1 MSRLR
6 HSVRP
11 HGLHQQAAA
20 MPNATADFVQA
31 MTECGERFIVS
42 RAELFDRLG
51 RCTTPAEATAV
62 TTTWFQHR
70 LSEVAEQNQRLFHA
84 WLAMGIN
91 GWNAATGNAALNEEP
106 AQAPAV
112 PQPTQA
118 SHHARDMAA

>member
-11 HGLHQQAAA
+11 HGLQQQATGI
-20 MPNATADFVQA
+20 PTATADFVQTMA
-31 MTECGERFIVS
+31 ECSERYIVS
-42 RAELFDRLG
+42 RAELFDRLA

-70 LSEVAEQNQRLFHA
+70 LSEVAEQNQRLFQA
-84 WLAMGIN
+84 WLAMGMS
-91 GWNAATGNAALNEEP
+91 GWNAAAGNAAASELP
-106 AQAPAV
+106 TQSQAPS
-112 PQPTQA
+112 PQAQA